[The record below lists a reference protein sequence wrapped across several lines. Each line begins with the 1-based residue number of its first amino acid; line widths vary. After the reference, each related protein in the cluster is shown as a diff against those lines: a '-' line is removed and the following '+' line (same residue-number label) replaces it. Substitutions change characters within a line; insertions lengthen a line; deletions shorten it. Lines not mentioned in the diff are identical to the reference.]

1 MAKQRDS
8 KPAKKQK
15 VFGEEVPI
23 YKKKVPMI
31 LGTLALAALLYVGY
45 VWFSTPEG
53 EPSEPAAGVETDT
66 AAATEVANVPGFMVP
81 PPLITP
87 TPQIPEKYLSG
98 QFRGEWE
105 TCYEQMVGRDGA
117 TQQFLVDTHPTL
129 GLIVKELENGWALRE
144 AIDSVVSDNT
154 QEAAQDLISLLS
166 SNYCRE
172 GGEDIF
178 HMVPGR
184 LGWLAR
190 RAEWIED
197 LDQKAAEVAKAKAAA
212 EKKKKESG
220 N

>member
-31 LGTLALAALLYVGY
+31 LGAVALATLLYVGY
-45 VWFSTPEG
+45 IWVTTPEG
-53 EPSEPAAGVETDT
+53 EPSEPT
-66 AAATEVANVPGFMVP
+66 AATVESDAETATEPANLPGYMVP
-81 PPLITP
+81 PPLVTP

-105 TCYEQMVGRDGA
+105 TCYEQMVGMDGA
-117 TQQFLVDTHPTL
+117 TQQLLVDTHPTL
-129 GLIVKELENGWALRE
+129 GLIVKELEKGWALQE

-154 QEAAQDLISLLS
+154 MEAAQDLISLIS

-172 GGEDIF
+172 GVESIY
-178 HMVPGR
+178 HMVPWSHG
-184 LGWLAR
+184 LAGPAR
-190 RAEWIED
+190 R
-197 LDQKAAEVAKAKAAA
+197 V
-212 EKKKKESG
+212 G
-220 N
+220 